1 MDLNTSL
8 ILKVERYIVIGI
20 WTSSGPLLRAPLTGR
35 ASPGY
40 CLGVAANLFDELFR
54 YLRVQNTM
62 PG

>member
-1 MDLNTSL
+1 MNTSL
-8 ILKVERYIVIGI
+8 ILKENRYIDIVI
-20 WTSSGPLLRAPLTGR
+20 WTASGPLLRAPLSGR

-54 YLRVQNTM
+54 YLRVQNIM